1 MIRDTQS
8 FRERFNRW
16 KNGESY
22 WDIVGKP
29 LNVQSQPRQEDTQNY
44 PIDDFDQYI
53 YSTSNPIG
61 YNDGKDN
68 ALAYT
73 NDYDDV
79 LGLDSQK
86 DQKVI
91 NMYDSVIVN
100 GQRQTPTPNNP
111 IVGYDGGKDI
121 PEYGHGKNK
130 SRVYSEEQLRKSLMN
145 YGVTDPYMVAGIMGN
160 AKIESGYNPD
170 SVSKSGT
177 YKGLWQLQ
185 PGYVQY
191 VTDNYG
197 NYDPE
202 SQIRFIAD
210 IVKGTLPET
219 KSTTGKWLS
228 IGVSKKLRQIKNTRP
243 EQAAY
248 NFQKYFEGAMGQ
260 NNSGRMNAARDVYD
274 SYLFDKN
281 KLTVDKI
288 ISQSQAV
295 PVDVT
300 RVQKPLVTYN
310 PNTPTTYSNPAYA
323 QKPVENIPTDIQR
336 PKSILPNIIDTYNN
350 LQNDQQPLI
359 IQPKRSFIQ
368 PQWQNGKDSQQVDM
382 SKVGMGAEK
391 KPNYFIDNTM
401 NPLPEVTITGDALK
415 NNNRMYKSSFDRSIN
430 PYLDMFNAT
439 IGQPMNVLSPA
450 QQFGAITDIAKGKK
464 TYAQSI
470 FGGNSGFVT
479 DNYQHNHPIISAG
492 TNLLGDIVIP
502 YTGVKIA
509 KYTNNL
515 LDLRALNNFNKKY
528 NYTAINPK
536 KSIIFND
543 NKLDQVFDYTV
554 NRHNT
559 FVRGVDPY
567 ETQKFGRLT
576 DKTPEEAA
584 KYSLTHIPKTYE
596 GNNAGLALNEDGLY
610 VSNDFGT
617 AAGYTNGNGYIG
629 IVRRP
634 IQYGQKTRRGFL
646 ADNDFIFTKPKG
658 SARKFYSTTDEPA
671 PKNNLQ
677 RDYPIDWSK
686 NGQKFEVRA
695 NAGATIIKSKK
706 QKLNP
711 DFRHYVI
718 IGKEGEE
725 PLDLID
731 MRKMKNIGHK
741 GHYGQGAVGLSR
753 KK

>member
-197 NYDPE
+197 NYDSE

-228 IGVSKKLRQIKNTRP
+228 TGVSKKLRQIKNTRP

-415 NNNRMYKSSFDRSIN
+415 NNNRIYSTAFDSNIPKSSDDHLF
-430 PYLDMFNAT
+430 
-439 IGQPMNVLSPA
+439 GMN
-450 QQFGAITDIAKGKK
+450 
-464 TYAQSI
+464 
-470 FGGNSGFVT
+470 N
-479 DNYQHNHPIISAG
+479 
-492 TNLLGDIVIP
+492 
-502 YTGVKIA
+502 
-509 KYTNNL
+509 
-515 LDLRALNNFNKKY
+515 
-528 NYTAINPK
+528 
-536 KSIIFND
+536 
-543 NKLDQVFDYTV
+543 
-554 NRHNT
+554 
-559 FVRGVDPY
+559 
-567 ETQKFGRLT
+567 
-576 DKTPEEAA
+576 EEAA
-584 KYSLTHIPKTYE
+584 IAGFIPIIGTLDDAFQMYKNPSLF
-596 GNNAGLALNEDGLY
+596 NAGWLTASLATDLIGGNLIKGIVKTNKALKAAKIAEVASKQTAYQTSKGIERLTKLKELNQAKKELY
-610 VSNDFGT
+610 NVTKIEKQQKIVKPFDT
-617 AAGYTNGNGYIG
+617 AAFYTLDSQLQDMQNAYNGY
-629 IVRRP
+629 P
-634 IQYGQKTRRGFL
+634 DYNMNKFL
-646 ADNDFIFTKPKG
+646 LDNNI
-658 SARKFYSTTDEPA
+658 KF
-671 PKNNLQ
+671 KN
-677 RDYPIDWSK
+677 K
-686 NGQKFEVRA
+686 
-695 NAGATIIKSKK
+695 
-706 QKLNP
+706 
-711 DFRHYVI
+711 
-718 IGKEGEE
+718 
-725 PLDLID
+725 
-731 MRKMKNIGHK
+731 
-741 GHYGQGAVGLSR
+741 
-753 KK
+753 

>member
-191 VTDNYG
+191 VTKNYG
-197 NYDPE
+197 NYEPE
-202 SQIRFIAD
+202 SQIKFISD

-228 IGVSKKLRQIKNTRP
+228 TGVSKKLRQIKNTRP

-415 NNNRMYKSSFDRSIN
+415 NNNRIYSTAFDSNIPKSSDDHLFGMNNEGAAIAGFIPIIGTLDDAFQMYKN
-430 PYLDMFNAT
+430 PSLSNAGWLT
-439 IGQPMNVLSPA
+439 ASLA
-450 QQFGAITDIAKGKK
+450 TDLI
-464 TYAQSI
+464 
-470 FGGNSGFVT
+470 GGNLIKGIVK
-479 DNYQHNHPIISAG
+479 
-492 TNLLGDIVIP
+492 TNKALKAA
-502 YTGVKIA
+502 KIA
-509 KYTNNL
+509 EVASKQTAYQTSKGIERLTKLKELNQAKKELYNVTKIEKQQKIVKPFDTAAFYTLDSQLQDMQNAYNGYPDYNMNKFL
-515 LDLRALNNFNKKY
+515 LDNNIKFKNK
-528 NYTAINPK
+528 
-536 KSIIFND
+536 
-543 NKLDQVFDYTV
+543 
-554 NRHNT
+554 
-559 FVRGVDPY
+559 
-567 ETQKFGRLT
+567 
-576 DKTPEEAA
+576 
-584 KYSLTHIPKTYE
+584 
-596 GNNAGLALNEDGLY
+596 
-610 VSNDFGT
+610 
-617 AAGYTNGNGYIG
+617 
-629 IVRRP
+629 
-634 IQYGQKTRRGFL
+634 
-646 ADNDFIFTKPKG
+646 
-658 SARKFYSTTDEPA
+658 
-671 PKNNLQ
+671 
-677 RDYPIDWSK
+677 
-686 NGQKFEVRA
+686 
-695 NAGATIIKSKK
+695 
-706 QKLNP
+706 
-711 DFRHYVI
+711 
-718 IGKEGEE
+718 
-725 PLDLID
+725 
-731 MRKMKNIGHK
+731 
-741 GHYGQGAVGLSR
+741 
-753 KK
+753 

>member
-228 IGVSKKLRQIKNTRP
+228 TGVSKKLRQIKNTRP

-288 ISQSQAV
+288 INQSQAV
-295 PVDVT
+295 PVDAT

-310 PNTPTTYSNPAYA
+310 SNTPTTYSNPAYA

-415 NNNRMYKSSFDRSIN
+415 NNNRIYSTAFDSNIPKSSDDHLFGMNNEGAAIAGFIPIIGTLDDAFQMYKN
-430 PYLDMFNAT
+430 PSLSNAGWLT
-439 IGQPMNVLSPA
+439 ASLA
-450 QQFGAITDIAKGKK
+450 TDLI
-464 TYAQSI
+464 
-470 FGGNSGFVT
+470 GGNLIKGIVK
-479 DNYQHNHPIISAG
+479 
-492 TNLLGDIVIP
+492 TNKALKAA
-502 YTGVKIA
+502 KIA
-509 KYTNNL
+509 EVASKQTAYQTSKGIERLTKLKELNQAKKELYNVTKIEKQQKIVKPFDTAAFYTLDSQLQDMQNAYNGYPDYNMNKFL
-515 LDLRALNNFNKKY
+515 LDNNIKFKNK
-528 NYTAINPK
+528 
-536 KSIIFND
+536 
-543 NKLDQVFDYTV
+543 
-554 NRHNT
+554 
-559 FVRGVDPY
+559 
-567 ETQKFGRLT
+567 
-576 DKTPEEAA
+576 
-584 KYSLTHIPKTYE
+584 
-596 GNNAGLALNEDGLY
+596 
-610 VSNDFGT
+610 
-617 AAGYTNGNGYIG
+617 
-629 IVRRP
+629 
-634 IQYGQKTRRGFL
+634 
-646 ADNDFIFTKPKG
+646 
-658 SARKFYSTTDEPA
+658 
-671 PKNNLQ
+671 
-677 RDYPIDWSK
+677 
-686 NGQKFEVRA
+686 
-695 NAGATIIKSKK
+695 
-706 QKLNP
+706 
-711 DFRHYVI
+711 
-718 IGKEGEE
+718 
-725 PLDLID
+725 
-731 MRKMKNIGHK
+731 
-741 GHYGQGAVGLSR
+741 
-753 KK
+753 

>member
-22 WDIVGKP
+22 WDIVGNP

-100 GQRQTPTPNNP
+100 WQRQTPTSNNP

-228 IGVSKKLRQIKNTRP
+228 TGVSKKLRQIKNTRP

-415 NNNRMYKSSFDRSIN
+415 NNNRIYSTAFDSNIPKSSDDHLFGMNNEGAAIAGFIPIIGTLDDAFQMYKN
-430 PYLDMFNAT
+430 PSLSNAGWLT
-439 IGQPMNVLSPA
+439 ASLA
-450 QQFGAITDIAKGKK
+450 TDLI
-464 TYAQSI
+464 
-470 FGGNSGFVT
+470 GGNLIKGIVK
-479 DNYQHNHPIISAG
+479 
-492 TNLLGDIVIP
+492 TNKALKAA
-502 YTGVKIA
+502 KIA
-509 KYTNNL
+509 EVASKQTAYQTSKGIERLTKLKELNQAKKELYNVTKIEKQQKIVKPFDTAAFYTLDSQVQDMQNAYNGYPDYNMNKFL
-515 LDLRALNNFNKKY
+515 LDNNIKFKNK
-528 NYTAINPK
+528 
-536 KSIIFND
+536 
-543 NKLDQVFDYTV
+543 
-554 NRHNT
+554 
-559 FVRGVDPY
+559 
-567 ETQKFGRLT
+567 
-576 DKTPEEAA
+576 
-584 KYSLTHIPKTYE
+584 
-596 GNNAGLALNEDGLY
+596 
-610 VSNDFGT
+610 
-617 AAGYTNGNGYIG
+617 
-629 IVRRP
+629 
-634 IQYGQKTRRGFL
+634 
-646 ADNDFIFTKPKG
+646 
-658 SARKFYSTTDEPA
+658 
-671 PKNNLQ
+671 
-677 RDYPIDWSK
+677 
-686 NGQKFEVRA
+686 
-695 NAGATIIKSKK
+695 
-706 QKLNP
+706 
-711 DFRHYVI
+711 
-718 IGKEGEE
+718 
-725 PLDLID
+725 
-731 MRKMKNIGHK
+731 
-741 GHYGQGAVGLSR
+741 
-753 KK
+753 

>member
-121 PEYGHGKNK
+121 PEYGHGKSK

-368 PQWQNGKDSQQVDM
+368 PQWQNGKD
-382 SKVGMGAEK
+382 
-391 KPNYFIDNTM
+391 
-401 NPLPEVTITGDALK
+401 LPEIIVNGKLPIWARDAIEKIKNSNTEFAQRLKSGEAANNTIPNWENNKEVSSLKMSWGNDDNNTFIFPVIQKK
-415 NNNRMYKSSFDRSIN
+415 NNKLIDYSNPKYKTNAMKEAIN
-430 PYLDMFNAT
+430 NNDYIEDFTPRQAEW
-439 IGQPMNVLSPA
+439 V
-450 QQFGAITDIAKGKK
+450 
-464 TYAQSI
+464 
-470 FGGNSGFVT
+470 
-479 DNYQHNHPIISAG
+479 
-492 TNLLGDIVIP
+492 
-502 YTGVKIA
+502 
-509 KYTNNL
+509 TNN
-515 LDLRALNNFNKKY
+515 NYKYYFPGFKKY
-528 NYTAINPK
+528 
-536 KSIIFND
+536 
-543 NKLDQVFDYTV
+543 
-554 NRHNT
+554 
-559 FVRGVDPY
+559 
-567 ETQKFGRLT
+567 
-576 DKTPEEAA
+576 
-584 KYSLTHIPKTYE
+584 
-596 GNNAGLALNEDGLY
+596 
-610 VSNDFGT
+610 
-617 AAGYTNGNGYIG
+617 GY
-629 IVRRP
+629 
-634 IQYGQKTRRGFL
+634 
-646 ADNDFIFTKPKG
+646 
-658 SARKFYSTTDEPA
+658 
-671 PKNNLQ
+671 
-677 RDYPIDWSK
+677 
-686 NGQKFEVRA
+686 
-695 NAGATIIKSKK
+695 
-706 QKLNP
+706 
-711 DFRHYVI
+711 
-718 IGKEGEE
+718 
-725 PLDLID
+725 
-731 MRKMKNIGHK
+731 
-741 GHYGQGAVGLSR
+741 
-753 KK
+753 

>member
-1 MIRDTQS
+1 MKGQQLSPSQLLKLQKETGQ
-8 FRERFNRW
+8 
-16 KNGESY
+16 SY
-22 WDIVGKP
+22 WDLIGRP
-29 LNVQSQPRQEDTQNY
+29 LTKKEEGPKQYTLADIEDEVN
-44 PIDDFDQYI
+44 QYALDHF
-53 YSTSNPIG
+53 SE
-61 YNDGKDN
+61 GKDN
-68 ALAYT
+68 TQAYI

-121 PEYGHGKNK
+121 PEYGHGKSK

-228 IGVSKKLRQIKNTRP
+228 TGVSKKLRQIKNTRP

-260 NNSGRMNAARDVYD
+260 NNSSRMNAARDVYD

-415 NNNRMYKSSFDRSIN
+415 NNNRIYSTAFDSNIPKSSDDHLF
-430 PYLDMFNAT
+430 
-439 IGQPMNVLSPA
+439 GMN
-450 QQFGAITDIAKGKK
+450 
-464 TYAQSI
+464 
-470 FGGNSGFVT
+470 N
-479 DNYQHNHPIISAG
+479 
-492 TNLLGDIVIP
+492 
-502 YTGVKIA
+502 
-509 KYTNNL
+509 
-515 LDLRALNNFNKKY
+515 
-528 NYTAINPK
+528 
-536 KSIIFND
+536 
-543 NKLDQVFDYTV
+543 
-554 NRHNT
+554 
-559 FVRGVDPY
+559 
-567 ETQKFGRLT
+567 
-576 DKTPEEAA
+576 EEAA
-584 KYSLTHIPKTYE
+584 IAGFIPIIGTLDDAFQMYKNPSLF
-596 GNNAGLALNEDGLY
+596 NAGWLTASLATDLIGGNLIKGIVKTNKALKAAKIAEVASKQTAYQTSKGIERLTKLKELNQAKKELY
-610 VSNDFGT
+610 NVTKIEKQQKIVKPFDT
-617 AAGYTNGNGYIG
+617 AAFYTLDSQLQDMQNAYNGY
-629 IVRRP
+629 P
-634 IQYGQKTRRGFL
+634 DYNMNKFL
-646 ADNDFIFTKPKG
+646 LDNNI
-658 SARKFYSTTDEPA
+658 KF
-671 PKNNLQ
+671 KN
-677 RDYPIDWSK
+677 K
-686 NGQKFEVRA
+686 
-695 NAGATIIKSKK
+695 
-706 QKLNP
+706 
-711 DFRHYVI
+711 
-718 IGKEGEE
+718 
-725 PLDLID
+725 
-731 MRKMKNIGHK
+731 
-741 GHYGQGAVGLSR
+741 
-753 KK
+753 

>member
-228 IGVSKKLRQIKNTRP
+228 TGVSKKLRQIKNTRP

-415 NNNRMYKSSFDRSIN
+415 NNNRIYSTAFDSNIPKSSDDHLF
-430 PYLDMFNAT
+430 
-439 IGQPMNVLSPA
+439 GMN
-450 QQFGAITDIAKGKK
+450 
-464 TYAQSI
+464 
-470 FGGNSGFVT
+470 N
-479 DNYQHNHPIISAG
+479 
-492 TNLLGDIVIP
+492 
-502 YTGVKIA
+502 
-509 KYTNNL
+509 
-515 LDLRALNNFNKKY
+515 
-528 NYTAINPK
+528 
-536 KSIIFND
+536 
-543 NKLDQVFDYTV
+543 
-554 NRHNT
+554 
-559 FVRGVDPY
+559 
-567 ETQKFGRLT
+567 
-576 DKTPEEAA
+576 EEAA
-584 KYSLTHIPKTYE
+584 IAGFIPIIGTLDDAFQMYKNPSLS
-596 GNNAGLALNEDGLY
+596 NAGWLTASLAADLIGGNLIKGIVKTNKALKAAKIAEVASKQTAYQTSKGIERLTKLKELNQAKKELY
-610 VSNDFGT
+610 NVTKIEKQQKIVKPFDT
-617 AAGYTNGNGYIG
+617 AAFYTLDSQLQDMQNAYNGY
-629 IVRRP
+629 P
-634 IQYGQKTRRGFL
+634 DYNMNKFL
-646 ADNDFIFTKPKG
+646 LDNNI
-658 SARKFYSTTDEPA
+658 KF
-671 PKNNLQ
+671 KN
-677 RDYPIDWSK
+677 K
-686 NGQKFEVRA
+686 
-695 NAGATIIKSKK
+695 
-706 QKLNP
+706 
-711 DFRHYVI
+711 
-718 IGKEGEE
+718 
-725 PLDLID
+725 
-731 MRKMKNIGHK
+731 
-741 GHYGQGAVGLSR
+741 
-753 KK
+753 

>member
-111 IVGYDGGKDI
+111 IVGYNGGKDI

-228 IGVSKKLRQIKNTRP
+228 TGVSKKLRQIKNTRP

-415 NNNRMYKSSFDRSIN
+415 NNNRIYSTAFDSNIPKSSDDHLF
-430 PYLDMFNAT
+430 
-439 IGQPMNVLSPA
+439 GMN
-450 QQFGAITDIAKGKK
+450 
-464 TYAQSI
+464 
-470 FGGNSGFVT
+470 N
-479 DNYQHNHPIISAG
+479 
-492 TNLLGDIVIP
+492 
-502 YTGVKIA
+502 
-509 KYTNNL
+509 
-515 LDLRALNNFNKKY
+515 
-528 NYTAINPK
+528 
-536 KSIIFND
+536 
-543 NKLDQVFDYTV
+543 
-554 NRHNT
+554 
-559 FVRGVDPY
+559 
-567 ETQKFGRLT
+567 
-576 DKTPEEAA
+576 EEAA
-584 KYSLTHIPKTYE
+584 IAGFIPIIGTLDDAFQMYKNPSLS
-596 GNNAGLALNEDGLY
+596 NAGWLTASLAADLIGGNLIKGIVKTNKALKAAKIAEVASKQTAYQTSKGIERLTKLKELNQAKKELY
-610 VSNDFGT
+610 NVTKIEKQQKIVKPFDT
-617 AAGYTNGNGYIG
+617 AAFYTLDSQLQDMQNAYNGY
-629 IVRRP
+629 P
-634 IQYGQKTRRGFL
+634 DYNMNKFL
-646 ADNDFIFTKPKG
+646 LDNNI
-658 SARKFYSTTDEPA
+658 KF
-671 PKNNLQ
+671 KN
-677 RDYPIDWSK
+677 K
-686 NGQKFEVRA
+686 
-695 NAGATIIKSKK
+695 
-706 QKLNP
+706 
-711 DFRHYVI
+711 
-718 IGKEGEE
+718 
-725 PLDLID
+725 
-731 MRKMKNIGHK
+731 
-741 GHYGQGAVGLSR
+741 
-753 KK
+753 

>member
-1 MIRDTQS
+1 MKGQQLSPSQLLKLQKETGQ
-8 FRERFNRW
+8 
-16 KNGESY
+16 SY
-22 WDIVGKP
+22 WDLIGRP
-29 LNVQSQPRQEDTQNY
+29 LTKKEEGPKQYTLADIEDEVN
-44 PIDDFDQYI
+44 QYALDHF
-53 YSTSNPIG
+53 SE
-61 YNDGKDN
+61 GKDN
-68 ALAYT
+68 TQAYI

-121 PEYGHGKNK
+121 PEYGHGKSK

-185 PGYVQY
+185 SGYVQY

-228 IGVSKKLRQIKNTRP
+228 TGVSKKLRQIKNTRP

-415 NNNRMYKSSFDRSIN
+415 NNNRIYSTAFDSNIPKSSDDHLFGMNNEGAAIAGFIPIIGTLDDAFQMYKN
-430 PYLDMFNAT
+430 PSLSNAGWLT
-439 IGQPMNVLSPA
+439 ASLA
-450 QQFGAITDIAKGKK
+450 TDLI
-464 TYAQSI
+464 
-470 FGGNSGFVT
+470 GGNLIKGIVK
-479 DNYQHNHPIISAG
+479 
-492 TNLLGDIVIP
+492 TNKALKAA
-502 YTGVKIA
+502 KIA
-509 KYTNNL
+509 EVASKQTAYQTSKGIERLTKLKELNQAKKELYNVTKIEKQQKIVKPFDTAAFYTLDSQLQDMQNAYNGYPDYNMNKFL
-515 LDLRALNNFNKKY
+515 LDNNIKFKNK
-528 NYTAINPK
+528 
-536 KSIIFND
+536 
-543 NKLDQVFDYTV
+543 
-554 NRHNT
+554 
-559 FVRGVDPY
+559 
-567 ETQKFGRLT
+567 
-576 DKTPEEAA
+576 
-584 KYSLTHIPKTYE
+584 
-596 GNNAGLALNEDGLY
+596 
-610 VSNDFGT
+610 
-617 AAGYTNGNGYIG
+617 
-629 IVRRP
+629 
-634 IQYGQKTRRGFL
+634 
-646 ADNDFIFTKPKG
+646 
-658 SARKFYSTTDEPA
+658 
-671 PKNNLQ
+671 
-677 RDYPIDWSK
+677 
-686 NGQKFEVRA
+686 
-695 NAGATIIKSKK
+695 
-706 QKLNP
+706 
-711 DFRHYVI
+711 
-718 IGKEGEE
+718 
-725 PLDLID
+725 
-731 MRKMKNIGHK
+731 
-741 GHYGQGAVGLSR
+741 
-753 KK
+753 

>member
-121 PEYGHGKNK
+121 PEYGHGKSK

-228 IGVSKKLRQIKNTRP
+228 TGVSKKLRQIKNTRP

-415 NNNRMYKSSFDRSIN
+415 NNNRIYSTAFDSNIPKSSDDHLFGMNNEGAAIAGFIPIIGTLDDAFQMYKN
-430 PYLDMFNAT
+430 PSLSNAGWLT
-439 IGQPMNVLSPA
+439 ASLA
-450 QQFGAITDIAKGKK
+450 TDLI
-464 TYAQSI
+464 
-470 FGGNSGFVT
+470 GGNLIKGIVK
-479 DNYQHNHPIISAG
+479 
-492 TNLLGDIVIP
+492 TNKALKAA
-502 YTGVKIA
+502 KIA
-509 KYTNNL
+509 EVASKQTAYQTSKGIERLTKLKELNQAKKELYNVTKIEKQQKIVKPFDTAAFYTLDSQVQDMQNAYNGYPDYNMNKFL
-515 LDLRALNNFNKKY
+515 LDNNIKFKNK
-528 NYTAINPK
+528 
-536 KSIIFND
+536 
-543 NKLDQVFDYTV
+543 
-554 NRHNT
+554 
-559 FVRGVDPY
+559 
-567 ETQKFGRLT
+567 
-576 DKTPEEAA
+576 
-584 KYSLTHIPKTYE
+584 
-596 GNNAGLALNEDGLY
+596 
-610 VSNDFGT
+610 
-617 AAGYTNGNGYIG
+617 
-629 IVRRP
+629 
-634 IQYGQKTRRGFL
+634 
-646 ADNDFIFTKPKG
+646 
-658 SARKFYSTTDEPA
+658 
-671 PKNNLQ
+671 
-677 RDYPIDWSK
+677 
-686 NGQKFEVRA
+686 
-695 NAGATIIKSKK
+695 
-706 QKLNP
+706 
-711 DFRHYVI
+711 
-718 IGKEGEE
+718 
-725 PLDLID
+725 
-731 MRKMKNIGHK
+731 
-741 GHYGQGAVGLSR
+741 
-753 KK
+753 

>member
-1 MIRDTQS
+1 MKGQQLSPSQLLKLQKETGQ
-8 FRERFNRW
+8 
-16 KNGESY
+16 SY
-22 WDIVGKP
+22 WDLIGRP
-29 LNVQSQPRQEDTQNY
+29 LTKKEEGPKQYTLADIEDEVN
-44 PIDDFDQYI
+44 QYALDHF
-53 YSTSNPIG
+53 SE
-61 YNDGKDN
+61 GKDN
-68 ALAYT
+68 TQAYI

-121 PEYGHGKNK
+121 PEYGHGKSK

-228 IGVSKKLRQIKNTRP
+228 TGVSKKLRQIKNTRP

-415 NNNRMYKSSFDRSIN
+415 NNNRIYSTAFDSNIPKSSDDHLF
-430 PYLDMFNAT
+430 
-439 IGQPMNVLSPA
+439 GMN
-450 QQFGAITDIAKGKK
+450 
-464 TYAQSI
+464 
-470 FGGNSGFVT
+470 N
-479 DNYQHNHPIISAG
+479 
-492 TNLLGDIVIP
+492 
-502 YTGVKIA
+502 
-509 KYTNNL
+509 
-515 LDLRALNNFNKKY
+515 
-528 NYTAINPK
+528 
-536 KSIIFND
+536 
-543 NKLDQVFDYTV
+543 
-554 NRHNT
+554 
-559 FVRGVDPY
+559 
-567 ETQKFGRLT
+567 
-576 DKTPEEAA
+576 EEAA
-584 KYSLTHIPKTYE
+584 IAGFIPIIGTLDDAFQMYKNPSLS
-596 GNNAGLALNEDGLY
+596 NAGWLTASLATDLIGGNLIKGIVKTNKALKAAKIAEVASKQTAYQTSKGIERLTKLKELNQAKKELY
-610 VSNDFGT
+610 NVTKIEKQQKIVKPFDT
-617 AAGYTNGNGYIG
+617 AAFYTLDSQLQDMQNAYNGY
-629 IVRRP
+629 P
-634 IQYGQKTRRGFL
+634 DYNMNKFL
-646 ADNDFIFTKPKG
+646 LDNNI
-658 SARKFYSTTDEPA
+658 KF
-671 PKNNLQ
+671 KN
-677 RDYPIDWSK
+677 K
-686 NGQKFEVRA
+686 
-695 NAGATIIKSKK
+695 
-706 QKLNP
+706 
-711 DFRHYVI
+711 
-718 IGKEGEE
+718 
-725 PLDLID
+725 
-731 MRKMKNIGHK
+731 
-741 GHYGQGAVGLSR
+741 
-753 KK
+753 

>member
-191 VTDNYG
+191 VTKNYG
-197 NYDPE
+197 NYEPE
-202 SQIRFIAD
+202 SQIKFISD

-228 IGVSKKLRQIKNTRP
+228 TGVSKKLRQIKNTRP

-415 NNNRMYKSSFDRSIN
+415 NNNRIYSTAFDSNIPKSSDDHLF
-430 PYLDMFNAT
+430 
-439 IGQPMNVLSPA
+439 GMN
-450 QQFGAITDIAKGKK
+450 
-464 TYAQSI
+464 
-470 FGGNSGFVT
+470 N
-479 DNYQHNHPIISAG
+479 
-492 TNLLGDIVIP
+492 
-502 YTGVKIA
+502 
-509 KYTNNL
+509 
-515 LDLRALNNFNKKY
+515 
-528 NYTAINPK
+528 
-536 KSIIFND
+536 
-543 NKLDQVFDYTV
+543 
-554 NRHNT
+554 
-559 FVRGVDPY
+559 
-567 ETQKFGRLT
+567 
-576 DKTPEEAA
+576 EEAA
-584 KYSLTHIPKTYE
+584 IAGFIPIIGTLDDAFQMYKNPSLS
-596 GNNAGLALNEDGLY
+596 NAGWLTASLAADLIGGNLIKGIVKTNKALKAAKIAEVASKQTAYQTSKGIERLTKLKELNQAKKELY
-610 VSNDFGT
+610 NVTKIEKQQKIVKPFDT
-617 AAGYTNGNGYIG
+617 AAFYTLDSQLQDMQNAYNGY
-629 IVRRP
+629 P
-634 IQYGQKTRRGFL
+634 DYNMNKFL
-646 ADNDFIFTKPKG
+646 LDNNI
-658 SARKFYSTTDEPA
+658 KF
-671 PKNNLQ
+671 KN
-677 RDYPIDWSK
+677 K
-686 NGQKFEVRA
+686 
-695 NAGATIIKSKK
+695 
-706 QKLNP
+706 
-711 DFRHYVI
+711 
-718 IGKEGEE
+718 
-725 PLDLID
+725 
-731 MRKMKNIGHK
+731 
-741 GHYGQGAVGLSR
+741 
-753 KK
+753 

>member
-1 MIRDTQS
+1 MKGQQLSPSQLLKLQKETGQ
-8 FRERFNRW
+8 
-16 KNGESY
+16 SY
-22 WDIVGKP
+22 WDLIGRP
-29 LNVQSQPRQEDTQNY
+29 LTKKEEGPKQYTLADIEDEVN
-44 PIDDFDQYI
+44 QYALDHF
-53 YSTSNPIG
+53 SE
-61 YNDGKDN
+61 GKDN
-68 ALAYT
+68 TQAYI

-121 PEYGHGKNK
+121 PEYGHGKSK

-228 IGVSKKLRQIKNTRP
+228 TGVSKKLRQIKNTRP

-415 NNNRMYKSSFDRSIN
+415 NNNRIYSTAFDSNIPKSSDDHLF
-430 PYLDMFNAT
+430 
-439 IGQPMNVLSPA
+439 GMN
-450 QQFGAITDIAKGKK
+450 
-464 TYAQSI
+464 
-470 FGGNSGFVT
+470 N
-479 DNYQHNHPIISAG
+479 
-492 TNLLGDIVIP
+492 
-502 YTGVKIA
+502 
-509 KYTNNL
+509 
-515 LDLRALNNFNKKY
+515 
-528 NYTAINPK
+528 
-536 KSIIFND
+536 
-543 NKLDQVFDYTV
+543 
-554 NRHNT
+554 
-559 FVRGVDPY
+559 
-567 ETQKFGRLT
+567 
-576 DKTPEEAA
+576 EEAA
-584 KYSLTHIPKTYE
+584 IAGFIPIIGTLDDAFQMYKNPSLS
-596 GNNAGLALNEDGLY
+596 NAGWLTASLATDLIGGNLIKGIVKTNKALKAAKIAEVASKQTAYQTSKGIERLTKLKELNQAKKELY
-610 VSNDFGT
+610 DVMKIEKQQKIVKPFDT
-617 AAGYTNGNGYIG
+617 AAFYTLDSQLQDMQNAYNGY
-629 IVRRP
+629 P
-634 IQYGQKTRRGFL
+634 DYNMNKFL
-646 ADNDFIFTKPKG
+646 LDNNI
-658 SARKFYSTTDEPA
+658 KF
-671 PKNNLQ
+671 KN
-677 RDYPIDWSK
+677 K
-686 NGQKFEVRA
+686 
-695 NAGATIIKSKK
+695 
-706 QKLNP
+706 
-711 DFRHYVI
+711 
-718 IGKEGEE
+718 
-725 PLDLID
+725 
-731 MRKMKNIGHK
+731 
-741 GHYGQGAVGLSR
+741 
-753 KK
+753 

>member
-1 MIRDTQS
+1 MKGQQLSPSQLLKLQKETGQ
-8 FRERFNRW
+8 
-16 KNGESY
+16 SY
-22 WDIVGKP
+22 WDLIGRP
-29 LNVQSQPRQEDTQNY
+29 LTKKEEGPKQYTLADIEDEVN
-44 PIDDFDQYI
+44 QYALDHF
-53 YSTSNPIG
+53 SE
-61 YNDGKDN
+61 GKDN
-68 ALAYT
+68 TQAYI

-121 PEYGHGKNK
+121 PEYGHGKSK

-228 IGVSKKLRQIKNTRP
+228 TGVSKKLRQIKNTRP

-415 NNNRMYKSSFDRSIN
+415 NNNRIYSTAFDSNIPKSSDDHLFGMNNEGAAIAGFIPIIGTLDDAFQMYKN
-430 PYLDMFNAT
+430 PSLSNAGWLT
-439 IGQPMNVLSPA
+439 ASLA
-450 QQFGAITDIAKGKK
+450 TDLI
-464 TYAQSI
+464 
-470 FGGNSGFVT
+470 GGNLIKGIVK
-479 DNYQHNHPIISAG
+479 
-492 TNLLGDIVIP
+492 TNKALKAA
-502 YTGVKIA
+502 KIA
-509 KYTNNL
+509 EVASKQTAYQTSKGIERLTKLKELNQAKKELYNVTKIEKQQKIVKPFDTAAFYTLDSQLQDMQNAYNGYPDYNMNKFL
-515 LDLRALNNFNKKY
+515 LDNNIKFKNK
-528 NYTAINPK
+528 
-536 KSIIFND
+536 
-543 NKLDQVFDYTV
+543 
-554 NRHNT
+554 
-559 FVRGVDPY
+559 
-567 ETQKFGRLT
+567 
-576 DKTPEEAA
+576 
-584 KYSLTHIPKTYE
+584 
-596 GNNAGLALNEDGLY
+596 
-610 VSNDFGT
+610 
-617 AAGYTNGNGYIG
+617 
-629 IVRRP
+629 
-634 IQYGQKTRRGFL
+634 
-646 ADNDFIFTKPKG
+646 
-658 SARKFYSTTDEPA
+658 
-671 PKNNLQ
+671 
-677 RDYPIDWSK
+677 
-686 NGQKFEVRA
+686 
-695 NAGATIIKSKK
+695 
-706 QKLNP
+706 
-711 DFRHYVI
+711 
-718 IGKEGEE
+718 
-725 PLDLID
+725 
-731 MRKMKNIGHK
+731 
-741 GHYGQGAVGLSR
+741 
-753 KK
+753 

>member
-121 PEYGHGKNK
+121 PEYGHGKSK

-228 IGVSKKLRQIKNTRP
+228 TGVSKKLRQIKNTRP

-415 NNNRMYKSSFDRSIN
+415 NNNRIYSTAFDSNIPKSSDDHLF
-430 PYLDMFNAT
+430 
-439 IGQPMNVLSPA
+439 GMN
-450 QQFGAITDIAKGKK
+450 
-464 TYAQSI
+464 
-470 FGGNSGFVT
+470 N
-479 DNYQHNHPIISAG
+479 
-492 TNLLGDIVIP
+492 
-502 YTGVKIA
+502 
-509 KYTNNL
+509 
-515 LDLRALNNFNKKY
+515 
-528 NYTAINPK
+528 
-536 KSIIFND
+536 
-543 NKLDQVFDYTV
+543 
-554 NRHNT
+554 
-559 FVRGVDPY
+559 
-567 ETQKFGRLT
+567 
-576 DKTPEEAA
+576 EEAA
-584 KYSLTHIPKTYE
+584 IAGFIPIIGTLDDAFQMYKNPSLS
-596 GNNAGLALNEDGLY
+596 NAGWLTASLATDLIGGNLIKGIVKTNKALKAAKIAEVASKQTAYQTSKGIERLTKLKELNQAKKELY
-610 VSNDFGT
+610 NVTKIEKQQKIVKPFDT
-617 AAGYTNGNGYIG
+617 AAFYTLDSQLQDMQNAYNGY
-629 IVRRP
+629 P
-634 IQYGQKTRRGFL
+634 DYNMNKFL
-646 ADNDFIFTKPKG
+646 LDNNIKL
-658 SARKFYSTTDEPA
+658 
-671 PKNNLQ
+671 KN
-677 RDYPIDWSK
+677 K
-686 NGQKFEVRA
+686 
-695 NAGATIIKSKK
+695 
-706 QKLNP
+706 
-711 DFRHYVI
+711 
-718 IGKEGEE
+718 
-725 PLDLID
+725 
-731 MRKMKNIGHK
+731 
-741 GHYGQGAVGLSR
+741 
-753 KK
+753 

>member
-228 IGVSKKLRQIKNTRP
+228 TGVSKKLRQIKNTRP

-415 NNNRMYKSSFDRSIN
+415 NNNRIYSTAFDSNIPKSSDDHLFGMNNEGAAIAGFIPIIGTLDDAFQMYKN
-430 PYLDMFNAT
+430 PSLSNAGWLT
-439 IGQPMNVLSPA
+439 ASLA
-450 QQFGAITDIAKGKK
+450 TDLI
-464 TYAQSI
+464 
-470 FGGNSGFVT
+470 GGNLIKGIVK
-479 DNYQHNHPIISAG
+479 
-492 TNLLGDIVIP
+492 TNKALKAA
-502 YTGVKIA
+502 KIA
-509 KYTNNL
+509 EVASKQTAYQTSKGIERLTKLKELNQAKKELYNVTKIEKQQKIVKPFDTAAFYTLDSQLQDMQNAYNGYPDYNMNKFL
-515 LDLRALNNFNKKY
+515 LDNNIKFKNK
-528 NYTAINPK
+528 
-536 KSIIFND
+536 
-543 NKLDQVFDYTV
+543 
-554 NRHNT
+554 
-559 FVRGVDPY
+559 
-567 ETQKFGRLT
+567 
-576 DKTPEEAA
+576 
-584 KYSLTHIPKTYE
+584 
-596 GNNAGLALNEDGLY
+596 
-610 VSNDFGT
+610 
-617 AAGYTNGNGYIG
+617 
-629 IVRRP
+629 
-634 IQYGQKTRRGFL
+634 
-646 ADNDFIFTKPKG
+646 
-658 SARKFYSTTDEPA
+658 
-671 PKNNLQ
+671 
-677 RDYPIDWSK
+677 
-686 NGQKFEVRA
+686 
-695 NAGATIIKSKK
+695 
-706 QKLNP
+706 
-711 DFRHYVI
+711 
-718 IGKEGEE
+718 
-725 PLDLID
+725 
-731 MRKMKNIGHK
+731 
-741 GHYGQGAVGLSR
+741 
-753 KK
+753 

>member
-197 NYDPE
+197 NYDSE

-228 IGVSKKLRQIKNTRP
+228 TGVSKKLRYIKNTRP

-415 NNNRMYKSSFDRSIN
+415 NNNRIYSTAFDSNIPKSSDDHLF
-430 PYLDMFNAT
+430 
-439 IGQPMNVLSPA
+439 GMN
-450 QQFGAITDIAKGKK
+450 
-464 TYAQSI
+464 
-470 FGGNSGFVT
+470 N
-479 DNYQHNHPIISAG
+479 
-492 TNLLGDIVIP
+492 
-502 YTGVKIA
+502 
-509 KYTNNL
+509 
-515 LDLRALNNFNKKY
+515 
-528 NYTAINPK
+528 
-536 KSIIFND
+536 
-543 NKLDQVFDYTV
+543 
-554 NRHNT
+554 
-559 FVRGVDPY
+559 
-567 ETQKFGRLT
+567 
-576 DKTPEEAA
+576 EEAA
-584 KYSLTHIPKTYE
+584 IAGFIPIIGTLDDAFQMYKNPSLS
-596 GNNAGLALNEDGLY
+596 NAGWLTASLATDLIGGNLIKGIVKTNKALKAAKIAEVASKQTAYQTSKGIERLTKLKELNQAKKELY
-610 VSNDFGT
+610 NVTKIEKQQKIVKPFDT
-617 AAGYTNGNGYIG
+617 AAFYTLDSQLQDMQNAYNGY
-629 IVRRP
+629 P
-634 IQYGQKTRRGFL
+634 DYNMNKFL
-646 ADNDFIFTKPKG
+646 LDNNI
-658 SARKFYSTTDEPA
+658 KF
-671 PKNNLQ
+671 KN
-677 RDYPIDWSK
+677 K
-686 NGQKFEVRA
+686 
-695 NAGATIIKSKK
+695 
-706 QKLNP
+706 
-711 DFRHYVI
+711 
-718 IGKEGEE
+718 
-725 PLDLID
+725 
-731 MRKMKNIGHK
+731 
-741 GHYGQGAVGLSR
+741 
-753 KK
+753 

>member
-1 MIRDTQS
+1 MKGQQLSPSQLLKLQKETGQ
-8 FRERFNRW
+8 
-16 KNGESY
+16 SY
-22 WDIVGKP
+22 WDLIGRP
-29 LNVQSQPRQEDTQNY
+29 LTKKEEGPKQYTLADIEDEVN
-44 PIDDFDQYI
+44 QYALDHF
-53 YSTSNPIG
+53 SE
-61 YNDGKDN
+61 GKDN
-68 ALAYT
+68 AQAYI

-228 IGVSKKLRQIKNTRP
+228 TGVSKKLRQIKNTRP

-401 NPLPEVTITGDALK
+401 NPLPEVTVTGDVLK
-415 NNNRMYKSSFDRSIN
+415 NNNRIYSTAFDSNIPKSSDDHLF
-430 PYLDMFNAT
+430 
-439 IGQPMNVLSPA
+439 GMN
-450 QQFGAITDIAKGKK
+450 
-464 TYAQSI
+464 
-470 FGGNSGFVT
+470 N
-479 DNYQHNHPIISAG
+479 
-492 TNLLGDIVIP
+492 
-502 YTGVKIA
+502 
-509 KYTNNL
+509 
-515 LDLRALNNFNKKY
+515 
-528 NYTAINPK
+528 
-536 KSIIFND
+536 
-543 NKLDQVFDYTV
+543 
-554 NRHNT
+554 
-559 FVRGVDPY
+559 
-567 ETQKFGRLT
+567 
-576 DKTPEEAA
+576 EEAA
-584 KYSLTHIPKTYE
+584 IAGFIPIIGTLDDAFQMYKNPSLS
-596 GNNAGLALNEDGLY
+596 NAGWLTASLATDLIGGNLIKGIVKTNKALKAAKIAEVASKQTAYQTSKGIERLTKLKELNQAKKELY
-610 VSNDFGT
+610 NVTKIEKQQKIVKPFDT
-617 AAGYTNGNGYIG
+617 AAFYTLDSQLQDMQNAYNGY
-629 IVRRP
+629 P
-634 IQYGQKTRRGFL
+634 DYNMNKFL
-646 ADNDFIFTKPKG
+646 LDNNI
-658 SARKFYSTTDEPA
+658 KF
-671 PKNNLQ
+671 KN
-677 RDYPIDWSK
+677 K
-686 NGQKFEVRA
+686 
-695 NAGATIIKSKK
+695 
-706 QKLNP
+706 
-711 DFRHYVI
+711 
-718 IGKEGEE
+718 
-725 PLDLID
+725 
-731 MRKMKNIGHK
+731 
-741 GHYGQGAVGLSR
+741 
-753 KK
+753 

>member
-1 MIRDTQS
+1 MKGQQLSPSQLLKLQKETGQ
-8 FRERFNRW
+8 
-16 KNGESY
+16 SY
-22 WDIVGKP
+22 WDLIGRP
-29 LNVQSQPRQEDTQNY
+29 LTKKEEGPKQYTLADIEDEVN
-44 PIDDFDQYI
+44 QYALDHF
-53 YSTSNPIG
+53 SE
-61 YNDGKDN
+61 GKDN
-68 ALAYT
+68 TQAYI

-121 PEYGHGKNK
+121 PEYGHGKSK

-228 IGVSKKLRQIKNTRP
+228 TGVSKKLRQIKNTRP

-415 NNNRMYKSSFDRSIN
+415 NNNRIYSTAFDSNIPKSSDDHLFGMNNEGAAIAGFIPIIGTLDDAFQMYKN
-430 PYLDMFNAT
+430 PSLSNAGWLT
-439 IGQPMNVLSPA
+439 ASLA
-450 QQFGAITDIAKGKK
+450 TDLI
-464 TYAQSI
+464 
-470 FGGNSGFVT
+470 GGNLIKGIVK
-479 DNYQHNHPIISAG
+479 
-492 TNLLGDIVIP
+492 TNKALKAA
-502 YTGVKIA
+502 KIA
-509 KYTNNL
+509 EVASKQTAYQTSKGIERLTKLKELNQAKKELYNVMKIEKQQKIVKPFDTAAFYTLDSQLQDMQNAYNGYPDYNMNKFL
-515 LDLRALNNFNKKY
+515 LDNNIKFKNK
-528 NYTAINPK
+528 
-536 KSIIFND
+536 
-543 NKLDQVFDYTV
+543 
-554 NRHNT
+554 
-559 FVRGVDPY
+559 
-567 ETQKFGRLT
+567 
-576 DKTPEEAA
+576 
-584 KYSLTHIPKTYE
+584 
-596 GNNAGLALNEDGLY
+596 
-610 VSNDFGT
+610 
-617 AAGYTNGNGYIG
+617 
-629 IVRRP
+629 
-634 IQYGQKTRRGFL
+634 
-646 ADNDFIFTKPKG
+646 
-658 SARKFYSTTDEPA
+658 
-671 PKNNLQ
+671 
-677 RDYPIDWSK
+677 
-686 NGQKFEVRA
+686 
-695 NAGATIIKSKK
+695 
-706 QKLNP
+706 
-711 DFRHYVI
+711 
-718 IGKEGEE
+718 
-725 PLDLID
+725 
-731 MRKMKNIGHK
+731 
-741 GHYGQGAVGLSR
+741 
-753 KK
+753 

>member
-1 MIRDTQS
+1 MKGQQLSPSQLLKLQKETGQP
-8 FRERFNRW
+8 
-16 KNGESY
+16 Y
-22 WDIVGKP
+22 WDLIGRP
-29 LNVQSQPRQEDTQNY
+29 LTKKEEGPKQYTLADIEDEVN
-44 PIDDFDQYI
+44 QYALDHF
-53 YSTSNPIG
+53 SE
-61 YNDGKDN
+61 GKDN
-68 ALAYT
+68 AQAYI

-100 GQRQTPTPNNP
+100 GQRQTPTSNNP

-121 PEYGHGKNK
+121 PEYGHGKSK

-191 VTDNYG
+191 VTKNYG
-197 NYDPE
+197 NYEPE
-202 SQIRFIAD
+202 SQIKFISD

-228 IGVSKKLRQIKNTRP
+228 TGVSKKLRQIKNTRP

-295 PVDVT
+295 PVDAT

-310 PNTPTTYSNPAYA
+310 SNTPTTYSNPAYA

-415 NNNRMYKSSFDRSIN
+415 NNNRIYSTAFDSNIPKSSDDHLFGMNNEGAAIAGFIPIIGTLDDAFQMYKN
-430 PYLDMFNAT
+430 PSLSNAGWLT
-439 IGQPMNVLSPA
+439 ASLA
-450 QQFGAITDIAKGKK
+450 TDLI
-464 TYAQSI
+464 
-470 FGGNSGFVT
+470 GGNLIKGIVK
-479 DNYQHNHPIISAG
+479 
-492 TNLLGDIVIP
+492 TNKALKAA
-502 YTGVKIA
+502 KIA
-509 KYTNNL
+509 EVASKQTAYQTSKGIERLTKLKELNQAKKELYNVTKIEKQQKIVKPFDTAAFYTLDSQLQDMQNAYNGYPDYNMNKFL
-515 LDLRALNNFNKKY
+515 LDNNIKFKNK
-528 NYTAINPK
+528 
-536 KSIIFND
+536 
-543 NKLDQVFDYTV
+543 
-554 NRHNT
+554 
-559 FVRGVDPY
+559 
-567 ETQKFGRLT
+567 
-576 DKTPEEAA
+576 
-584 KYSLTHIPKTYE
+584 
-596 GNNAGLALNEDGLY
+596 
-610 VSNDFGT
+610 
-617 AAGYTNGNGYIG
+617 
-629 IVRRP
+629 
-634 IQYGQKTRRGFL
+634 
-646 ADNDFIFTKPKG
+646 
-658 SARKFYSTTDEPA
+658 
-671 PKNNLQ
+671 
-677 RDYPIDWSK
+677 
-686 NGQKFEVRA
+686 
-695 NAGATIIKSKK
+695 
-706 QKLNP
+706 
-711 DFRHYVI
+711 
-718 IGKEGEE
+718 
-725 PLDLID
+725 
-731 MRKMKNIGHK
+731 
-741 GHYGQGAVGLSR
+741 
-753 KK
+753 

>member
-228 IGVSKKLRQIKNTRP
+228 TGVSKKLRQIKNTRP

-415 NNNRMYKSSFDRSIN
+415 NNNRIYSTAFDSNIPKSSDDHLF
-430 PYLDMFNAT
+430 
-439 IGQPMNVLSPA
+439 GMN
-450 QQFGAITDIAKGKK
+450 
-464 TYAQSI
+464 
-470 FGGNSGFVT
+470 N
-479 DNYQHNHPIISAG
+479 
-492 TNLLGDIVIP
+492 
-502 YTGVKIA
+502 
-509 KYTNNL
+509 
-515 LDLRALNNFNKKY
+515 
-528 NYTAINPK
+528 
-536 KSIIFND
+536 
-543 NKLDQVFDYTV
+543 
-554 NRHNT
+554 
-559 FVRGVDPY
+559 
-567 ETQKFGRLT
+567 
-576 DKTPEEAA
+576 EEAA
-584 KYSLTHIPKTYE
+584 IAGFIPIIGTLDDAFQMYKNPSLS
-596 GNNAGLALNEDGLY
+596 NAGWLTASLATDLIGGNLIKGIVKTNKALKAAKIAEVASKQTAYQTSKGIERLTKLKELNQAKKELY
-610 VSNDFGT
+610 NVTKIEKQQKIVKPFDT
-617 AAGYTNGNGYIG
+617 AAFYTLDSQLQDMQNAYNGY
-629 IVRRP
+629 P
-634 IQYGQKTRRGFL
+634 DYNMNKFL
-646 ADNDFIFTKPKG
+646 LDNNI
-658 SARKFYSTTDEPA
+658 KF
-671 PKNNLQ
+671 KN
-677 RDYPIDWSK
+677 K
-686 NGQKFEVRA
+686 
-695 NAGATIIKSKK
+695 
-706 QKLNP
+706 
-711 DFRHYVI
+711 
-718 IGKEGEE
+718 
-725 PLDLID
+725 
-731 MRKMKNIGHK
+731 
-741 GHYGQGAVGLSR
+741 
-753 KK
+753 

>member
-130 SRVYSEEQLRKSLMN
+130 PRVYSEEQLRKSLMN

-228 IGVSKKLRQIKNTRP
+228 TGVSKKLRQIKNTRP

-415 NNNRMYKSSFDRSIN
+415 NNNRIYSTAFDSNIPKSSDDHLF
-430 PYLDMFNAT
+430 
-439 IGQPMNVLSPA
+439 GMN
-450 QQFGAITDIAKGKK
+450 
-464 TYAQSI
+464 
-470 FGGNSGFVT
+470 N
-479 DNYQHNHPIISAG
+479 
-492 TNLLGDIVIP
+492 
-502 YTGVKIA
+502 
-509 KYTNNL
+509 
-515 LDLRALNNFNKKY
+515 
-528 NYTAINPK
+528 
-536 KSIIFND
+536 
-543 NKLDQVFDYTV
+543 
-554 NRHNT
+554 
-559 FVRGVDPY
+559 
-567 ETQKFGRLT
+567 
-576 DKTPEEAA
+576 EEAA
-584 KYSLTHIPKTYE
+584 IAGFIPIIGTLDDAFQMYKNPSLS
-596 GNNAGLALNEDGLY
+596 NAGWLTASLATDLIGGNLIKGIVKTNKALKAAKIAEVASKQTAYQTSKGIERLTKLKELNQAKKELY
-610 VSNDFGT
+610 NVTKIEKQQKIVKPFDT
-617 AAGYTNGNGYIG
+617 AAFYTLDSQLQDMQNAYNGY
-629 IVRRP
+629 P
-634 IQYGQKTRRGFL
+634 DYNMNKFL
-646 ADNDFIFTKPKG
+646 LDNNI
-658 SARKFYSTTDEPA
+658 KF
-671 PKNNLQ
+671 KN
-677 RDYPIDWSK
+677 K
-686 NGQKFEVRA
+686 
-695 NAGATIIKSKK
+695 
-706 QKLNP
+706 
-711 DFRHYVI
+711 
-718 IGKEGEE
+718 
-725 PLDLID
+725 
-731 MRKMKNIGHK
+731 
-741 GHYGQGAVGLSR
+741 
-753 KK
+753 

>member
-228 IGVSKKLRQIKNTRP
+228 TGVSKKLRQIKNTRP

-401 NPLPEVTITGDALK
+401 NPLPEVTITGGALK
-415 NNNRMYKSSFDRSIN
+415 NNNRIYSTAFDSNIPKSSDDHLF
-430 PYLDMFNAT
+430 
-439 IGQPMNVLSPA
+439 GMN
-450 QQFGAITDIAKGKK
+450 
-464 TYAQSI
+464 
-470 FGGNSGFVT
+470 N
-479 DNYQHNHPIISAG
+479 
-492 TNLLGDIVIP
+492 
-502 YTGVKIA
+502 
-509 KYTNNL
+509 
-515 LDLRALNNFNKKY
+515 
-528 NYTAINPK
+528 
-536 KSIIFND
+536 
-543 NKLDQVFDYTV
+543 
-554 NRHNT
+554 
-559 FVRGVDPY
+559 
-567 ETQKFGRLT
+567 
-576 DKTPEEAA
+576 EEAA
-584 KYSLTHIPKTYE
+584 IAGFIPIIGTLDDAFQMYKNPSLS
-596 GNNAGLALNEDGLY
+596 NAGWLTASLATDLIGGNLIKGIVKTNKALKAAKIAEVASKQTAYQTSKGIERLTKLKELNQAKKELY
-610 VSNDFGT
+610 NVTKIEKQQKIVKPFDT
-617 AAGYTNGNGYIG
+617 AAFYTLDSQLQDMQNAYNGY
-629 IVRRP
+629 P
-634 IQYGQKTRRGFL
+634 DYNMNKFL
-646 ADNDFIFTKPKG
+646 LDNNI
-658 SARKFYSTTDEPA
+658 KF
-671 PKNNLQ
+671 KN
-677 RDYPIDWSK
+677 K
-686 NGQKFEVRA
+686 
-695 NAGATIIKSKK
+695 
-706 QKLNP
+706 
-711 DFRHYVI
+711 
-718 IGKEGEE
+718 
-725 PLDLID
+725 
-731 MRKMKNIGHK
+731 
-741 GHYGQGAVGLSR
+741 
-753 KK
+753 

>member
-228 IGVSKKLRQIKNTRP
+228 TGVSKKLRQIKNTRP

-415 NNNRMYKSSFDRSIN
+415 NNNRIYSTAFDSNIPKSSDDHLF
-430 PYLDMFNAT
+430 
-439 IGQPMNVLSPA
+439 GMN
-450 QQFGAITDIAKGKK
+450 
-464 TYAQSI
+464 
-470 FGGNSGFVT
+470 N
-479 DNYQHNHPIISAG
+479 
-492 TNLLGDIVIP
+492 
-502 YTGVKIA
+502 
-509 KYTNNL
+509 
-515 LDLRALNNFNKKY
+515 
-528 NYTAINPK
+528 
-536 KSIIFND
+536 
-543 NKLDQVFDYTV
+543 
-554 NRHNT
+554 
-559 FVRGVDPY
+559 
-567 ETQKFGRLT
+567 
-576 DKTPEEAA
+576 EEAA
-584 KYSLTHIPKTYE
+584 IAGFIPIIGTLDDAFQMYKNPSLS
-596 GNNAGLALNEDGLY
+596 NAGWLTASLATDLIG
-610 VSNDFGT
+610 
-617 AAGYTNGNGYIG
+617 GNLIKG
-629 IVRRP
+629 IV
-634 IQYGQKTRRGFL
+634 KTNKALKAAKIAEVASKQTAYQTSKGIERL
-646 ADNDFIFTKPKG
+646 TKLKELW
-658 SARKFYSTTDEPA
+658 RK
-671 PKNNLQ
+671 
-677 RDYPIDWSK
+677 
-686 NGQKFEVRA
+686 
-695 NAGATIIKSKK
+695 
-706 QKLNP
+706 
-711 DFRHYVI
+711 
-718 IGKEGEE
+718 
-725 PLDLID
+725 
-731 MRKMKNIGHK
+731 
-741 GHYGQGAVGLSR
+741 
-753 KK
+753 

>member
-121 PEYGHGKNK
+121 PEYGHGKSK

-228 IGVSKKLRQIKNTRP
+228 TGVSKKLRQIKNTRP

-415 NNNRMYKSSFDRSIN
+415 NNNRIYSTAFDSNIPKSSDDHLFGMNNEGAAIAGFIPIIGTLDDAFQMYKN
-430 PYLDMFNAT
+430 PSLSNAGWLT
-439 IGQPMNVLSPA
+439 ASLA
-450 QQFGAITDIAKGKK
+450 TDLI
-464 TYAQSI
+464 
-470 FGGNSGFVT
+470 GGNLIKGIVK
-479 DNYQHNHPIISAG
+479 
-492 TNLLGDIVIP
+492 TNKALKAA
-502 YTGVKIA
+502 KIA
-509 KYTNNL
+509 EVASKQTAYQTSKGIERLTKLKELNQAKKELYNVTKIEKQQKIVKPFDTAAFYTLDSQLQDMQNAYNGYPDYNMNKFL
-515 LDLRALNNFNKKY
+515 LDNNIKFKNK
-528 NYTAINPK
+528 
-536 KSIIFND
+536 
-543 NKLDQVFDYTV
+543 
-554 NRHNT
+554 
-559 FVRGVDPY
+559 
-567 ETQKFGRLT
+567 
-576 DKTPEEAA
+576 
-584 KYSLTHIPKTYE
+584 
-596 GNNAGLALNEDGLY
+596 
-610 VSNDFGT
+610 
-617 AAGYTNGNGYIG
+617 
-629 IVRRP
+629 
-634 IQYGQKTRRGFL
+634 
-646 ADNDFIFTKPKG
+646 
-658 SARKFYSTTDEPA
+658 
-671 PKNNLQ
+671 
-677 RDYPIDWSK
+677 
-686 NGQKFEVRA
+686 
-695 NAGATIIKSKK
+695 
-706 QKLNP
+706 
-711 DFRHYVI
+711 
-718 IGKEGEE
+718 
-725 PLDLID
+725 
-731 MRKMKNIGHK
+731 
-741 GHYGQGAVGLSR
+741 
-753 KK
+753 